1 MNEFWIPFPE
11 RYCQELWQQKPFSSS
26 NKCPEAF
33 LWAVVFW
40 LEKTNRKYT
49 QRSLRAW
56 SGRSK
61 DFVRRVST
69 DACESHQ
76 AWKDRPLTAHLPPT
90 DRPLTAHQDTVKTEV
105 VEEASPTHRPLTA
118 HSSPTHRPEVTPIYA
133 RATTT
138 TDTKTKTTTTTEA
151 SWLPD
156 AVAECALRMLGI
168 KSIDDLCAYETRDHL
183 CGDLVAL
190 RRVKPTT
197 HLEDEVS
204 RLVVMRGGIPQIATV
219 AQAAL
224 RRAGRSFGERSKQPV
239 VDASAPIWEQP
250 WQGQVA
256 VVADALRAKLWLQ
269 SNRSEVE
276 SCLQQIKATP
286 GAGRAEL
293 LQWLSRRVNQPD
305 NVLPMVESRL
315 TA

>member
-76 AWKDRPLTAHLPPT
+76 AWKDRPLTAH
-90 DRPLTAHQDTVKTEV
+90 
-105 VEEASPTHRPLTA
+105 
-118 HSSPTHRPEVTPIYA
+118 SSPTHRPEVTPIYA

-138 TDTKTKTTTTTEA
+138 KDTNTKTTTTEA

-224 RRAGRSFGERSKQPV
+224 RRAGRSFGERSKPPV